1 VFHIGKHSILIW
13 RTQAALVYAVFKAM
27 LVLMLDQYGLYTH
40 GLNNSFY
47 NNVADMVTDDAAE
60 RKARSN
66 SFTSSLRRIFKPSQ
80 GGKKDISRE
89 GSLTRSDPSAQ
100 YQSQLGYSYD
110 RSIRQSTPVP
120 PGADRR
126 GQDQYSNT
134 PSATATLPA
143 GADRRGQ
150 DHYGNTLS
158 ATATVNVGR
167 Y

>member
-1 VFHIGKHSILIW
+1 MLILLVALTGLCNIENCGSI
-13 RTQAALVYAVFKAM
+13 
-27 LVLMLDQYGLYTH
+27 
-40 GLNNSFY
+40 Y
-47 NNVADMVTDDAAE
+47 NNFADTVTDDTAE

-80 GGKKDISRE
+80 SGKKDISRE
-89 GSLTRSDPSAQ
+89 GSLTRPDASAQ
-100 YQSQLGYSYD
+100 HQSQLGYGYD
-110 RSIRQSTPVP
+110 RSFRQGTPVP

-126 GQDQYSNT
+126 GQDQYNNT
-134 PSATATLPA
+134 PSATATLPP

-150 DHYGNTLS
+150 DQYGNTLSATATLPSGADRRGHDQFGNTLS